1 MFCPKCGRQLEEG
14 TSFCPNCGTAQQSN
28 VTNKQTDSVSIS
40 KSFLKKG
47 ILVAVVTIV
56 LLCAGFAFL
65 STSFGDKNTGT
76 QGTATIGTA
85 KVVGKWEK
93 ADNSDNVVLSI
104 NKDNTGEMVSGGWAV
119 KFTWEYSNSTR
130 ELTLDFE
137 MLDLPGQLT
146 YNAKDDTLVF
156 KDGDVLIR
164 AK

>member
-40 KSFLKKG
+40 KSSLKKG
-47 ILVAVVTIV
+47 ILIAFVTIV

-65 STSFGDKNTGT
+65 STSFGEKSIETL
-76 QGTATIGTA
+76 GTA

>member
-14 TSFCPNCGTAQQSN
+14 ISFCPNCGTAQQSN

-156 KDGDVLIR
+156 KDGDILRRV
-164 AK
+164 K

>member
-40 KSFLKKG
+40 KSALKRG
-47 ILVAVVTIV
+47 NLIAFVTIV

-65 STSFGDKNTGT
+65 STSFGEKSTGT
-76 QGTATIGTA
+76 LGTA

>member
-40 KSFLKKG
+40 KSSLKKG
-47 ILVAVVTIV
+47 ILIAFVTIV

-156 KDGDVLIR
+156 KDGDILRRV
-164 AK
+164 K

>member
-1 MFCPKCGRQLEEG
+1 M
-14 TSFCPNCGTAQQSN
+14 
-28 VTNKQTDSVSIS
+28 
-40 KSFLKKG
+40 
-47 ILVAVVTIV
+47 
-56 LLCAGFAFL
+56 
-65 STSFGDKNTGT
+65 
-76 QGTATIGTA
+76 
-85 KVVGKWEK
+85 VGKWEK

-104 NKDNTGEMVSGGWAV
+104 NKDNTGEMVSGGWAG

-164 AK
+164 AKKR

>member
-14 TSFCPNCGTAQQSN
+14 ISFCPNCGTAQQSN

-65 STSFGDKNTGT
+65 STSFGDRNTGT

-156 KDGDVLIR
+156 KDGDILRRV
-164 AK
+164 K

>member
-40 KSFLKKG
+40 KSSHKKG
-47 ILVAVVTIV
+47 ILIAFVTIV

-65 STSFGDKNTGT
+65 STSFGEKSTGT
-76 QGTATIGTA
+76 LGTA

-156 KDGDVLIR
+156 KDGDILRRV
-164 AK
+164 K